1 MENKYCIVLAK
12 RLTEKQKEDILRSFF
27 DGKTIDALSNE
38 FSCSKLTISRN
49 LKKEMG
55 EKKYEKLI
63 QQDKQ
68 SNRSSKNKKQNI
80 DSVNKKEIIDSF
92 NLGNI
97 KSEKKQINYSEEN
110 NTLNSFVEIM
120 PLDCEIENSPQKDL
134 TSVPITEVDFPEL
147 VYMIV
152 DKKIELETKF
162 LKDYPEWNFLS
173 QDELKRKTIEIYN
186 DQKIAK
192 RFCKKDQKVI
202 KIPNTDVF
210 KIVAPLLVSRGISRI
225 VSTDKLIAL

>member
-1 MENKYCIVLAK
+1 MAK
-12 RLTEKQKEDILRSFF
+12 RLSAKQKEEIIKGFVS
-27 DGKTIDALSNE
+27 GKNISELSVLFN
-38 FSCSKLTISRN
+38 CTKLTISRN

-63 QQDKQ
+63 EQNKQ

-80 DSVNKKEIIDSF
+80 DSVNQKEIIDSL

-97 KSEKKQINYSEEN
+97 NSEKKQINYSEEN
-110 NTLNSFVEIM
+110 NTLNSFIEIM

-134 TSVPITEVDFPEL
+134 TSVPITEVDFPNV

-152 DKKIELETKF
+152 DKKIELETKY

-173 QDELKRKTIEIYN
+173 QDELNRKTIEIYN
-186 DQKIAK
+186 DHKIAK

-202 KIPNTDVF
+202 KVPNTNVF
-210 KIVAPLLVSRGISRI
+210 KTVAPILISRGISRI
-225 VSTDKLIAL
+225 VSPEKLIAL